1 MTALDSQGSEFVE
14 PFTPDDRGDQV
25 KGQGSKRLEMRHK
38 RKGAA
43 LCCEAQHLFEAQG
56 QGRSLVQ
63 QHNAVEV
70 RAVELLGDHPEYQ
83 LLRSVLALARS
94 MLAVAK
100 ARDLWRLRH
109 HRQFLKFSG
118 MDLVTVQSRL
128 FRSRSKISKCG
139 NATPACATPS
149 G

>member
-1 MTALDSQGSEFVE
+1 MTALDSQGSELVE

-25 KGQGSKRLEMRHK
+25 KGQGPKRLEMRHK

-70 RAVELLGDHPEYQ
+70 RAVERLGDHPHVSLVQ
-83 LLRSVLALARS
+83 AGLFIFN
-94 MLAVAK
+94 
-100 ARDLWRLRH
+100 
-109 HRQFLKFSG
+109 QFFFSASYSFAQELYCSKSFG
-118 MDLVTVQSRL
+118 KLTQSHKSC
-128 FRSRSKISKCG
+128 SR
-139 NATPACATPS
+139 
-149 G
+149 